1 MFDFLRQCRDAERDN
16 PSTMAA
22 GTEGSRGS
30 LASQTGPPGELPAS
44 ERLS

>member
-1 MFDFLRQCRDAERDN
+1 MFDFLRQGRDAEHDN

-22 GTEGSRGS
+22 ETGGSRGS
-30 LASQTGPPGELPAS
+30 LASQTGSPGELPAS